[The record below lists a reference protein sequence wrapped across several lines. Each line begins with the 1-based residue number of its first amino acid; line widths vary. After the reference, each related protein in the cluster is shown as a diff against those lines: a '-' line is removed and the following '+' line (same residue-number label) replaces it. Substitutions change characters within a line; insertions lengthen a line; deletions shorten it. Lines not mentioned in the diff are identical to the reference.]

1 MIKSKFQIENNGFV
15 LLNDRMKQIPK
26 IVFIFF
32 ISIAFLIPII
42 ATVISISSADGMK
55 FGIVLTFILFWG
67 SGVYM
72 TRVLLWNVY
81 GREVFLIGKGR
92 LNYYVDY
99 KYFKDN
105 SKDVDLSEATF
116 FIKPNKMYGEIF
128 YTIQV
133 TYQTG
138 EISSSINLEEKDSI
152 LLKNELNEKWSID
165 ISEVE

>member
-92 LNYYVDY
+92 LNYHVDY

-138 EISSSINLEEKDSI
+138 EINSSINLEEKDSI